1 MASQMPSVGCPSH
14 FGDQLLAELIETGS
28 KAIKFASDPIGLVGH
43 PFAMLIQIKAN
54 CKIKKLHSK
63 LVYLAS

>member
-1 MASQMPSVGCPSH
+1 MASQMPSVGYPTH

-28 KAIKFASDPIGLVGH
+28 ETIKISAYLNALVDH
-43 PFAMLIQIKAN
+43 LYAVLIQTKAN
-54 CKIKKLHSK
+54 CEVKKQHSK

>member
-1 MASQMPSVGCPSH
+1 MASQMPSFGDPSH

-28 KAIKFASDPIGLVGH
+28 EAIKSAADPTALVGH
-43 PFAMLIQIKAN
+43 LLAVLIQTKAN
-54 CKIKKLHSK
+54 SEVKKLHSK